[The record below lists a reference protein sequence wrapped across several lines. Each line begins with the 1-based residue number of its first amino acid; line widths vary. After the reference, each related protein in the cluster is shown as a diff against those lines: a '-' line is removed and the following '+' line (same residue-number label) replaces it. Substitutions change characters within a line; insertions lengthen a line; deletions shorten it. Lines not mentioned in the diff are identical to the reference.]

1 MRLRSIHAK
10 KAQPAPAAPSAPGI
24 RRAQPSELTGSA
36 GGDLSGNGVDPRL
49 LPFVHRLAELIVADL
64 LRTHGK
70 ER

>member
-1 MRLRSIHAK
+1 MRPRSIHASK
-10 KAQPAPAAPSAPGI
+10 GKAATTPPSPGV
-24 RRAQPSELTGSA
+24 RRAQPSELTASA
-36 GGDLSGNGVDPRL
+36 AGKSSANGIDPRL